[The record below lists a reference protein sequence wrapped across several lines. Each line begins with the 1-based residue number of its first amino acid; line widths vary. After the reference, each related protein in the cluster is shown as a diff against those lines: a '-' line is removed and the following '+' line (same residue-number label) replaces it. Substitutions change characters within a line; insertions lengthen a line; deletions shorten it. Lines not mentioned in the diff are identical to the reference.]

1 MQNRTDV
8 INMALR
14 RCGAAGV
21 NAAFQDSRDAEV
33 ANAAWKHCYNL
44 VLSAFAWSF
53 AQKQALLAQSASK
66 PVLGYA
72 YAYQLPGDCVTVMDC
87 HAYHVGED
95 GKPKTGHVLEQA
107 LPKWEIVGR
116 EIHSDA
122 SALALRYVSN
132 AEISM
137 PESFANALAWRLAFE
152 IAPYLEQASDNAQ
165 SYYALYQTALDE
177 AKAADREQQKP
188 KEPSYW
194 EESKILKMR
203 FGGERW

>member
-14 RCGAAGV
+14 RCGEAGV
-21 NAAFQDSRDAEV
+21 NAAFQDSQGAEV

-44 VLSAFAWSF
+44 ALSTFVWSF
-53 AQKQALLAQSASK
+53 AQKQVLLARAPAA
-66 PVLGYA
+66 PVLGYK
-72 YAYQLPGDCVTVMDC
+72 YAYPLPGDCVTVMDC

-95 GKPKTGHVLEQA
+95 GQAKTGHVLEQA

-122 SALALRYVSN
+122 SALALRYISN
-132 AEISM
+132 AEIAM

-165 SYYALYQTALDE
+165 SYFALYQTALDE

>member
-21 NAAFQDSRDAEV
+21 NAAFQGSQGAEV

-44 VLSAFAWSF
+44 VLSTFAWSF
-53 AQKQALLAQSASK
+53 AQKQALLAQSATK

-87 HAYHVGED
+87 HGYRTED
-95 GKPKTGHVLEQA
+95 GVAKTGHVLEVEK
-107 LPKWEIVGR
+107 PKWEIVGR
-116 EIHSDA
+116 EIHSDEP
-122 SALALRYVSN
+122 ALALRYISN
-132 AEISM
+132 ADVSM

-165 SYYALYQTALDE
+165 SYFALYQTALDE
-177 AKAADREQQKP
+177 ARAADRQQQEP
-188 KEPSYW
+188 KELSMW
-194 EESKILKMR
+194 AESKILKMR
-203 FGGERW
+203 FSGDRW